1 MGINYRDKVLLYVIF
16 IRRSRNALD
25 EECRAQKAL
34 DLLEARDRRIA
45 YLEKRVAEL
54 EETAIGMHTMSLRAS
69 STLSSFDEPTY
80 KDVAFYSVT
89 QSEQSIKFENDNKNH
104 ESSSVERKDLRRY
117 DKIQRISN
125 DRTTIPE
132 LKLSSRT
139 SNTDKEIF
147 STPVLDMTYR
157 KSAPNCR
164 YSDGNDIV
172 TNEMR
177 SRSIESDNVRDYVN
191 DGSKIGNKKGSTFV
205 FNADVRNRTTSKK
218 DRAKF
223 RRRMYE
229 EITHTIRPKSR
240 NRSTVFP
247 SGVSSSVAWM
257 RTKRNFRKK
266 NRPFAAR
273 VRRQQKGDQRAEK
286 IDVSSFR

>member
-1 MGINYRDKVLLYVIF
+1 MNYLDNVTTSFLY
-16 IRRSRNALD
+16 RSRNALE

-34 DLLEARDRRIA
+34 NLLEARDRRIA

-69 STLSSFDEPTY
+69 STLSSFDDPTY
-80 KDVAFYSVT
+80 KDVAFYNVT
-89 QSEQSIKFENDNKNH
+89 QSEQSIKFENDHKNLD
-104 ESSSVERKDLRRY
+104 SSSVEQDRRGY
-117 DKIQRISN
+117 DKIQRISI
-125 DRTTIPE
+125 DRTKIPE
-132 LKLSSRT
+132 LKLSSRM
-139 SNTDKEIF
+139 SNADKEIF
-147 STPVLDMTYR
+147 STPALDMTYR
-157 KSAPNCR
+157 KSASNCH
-164 YSDGNDIV
+164 YSDGKDIV

-177 SRSIESDNVRDYVN
+177 SRSFGENISDYVN
-191 DGSKIGNKKGSTFV
+191 DESTIANEKRSTFV
-205 FNADVRNRTTSKK
+205 FNVDIEKRSTSEK
-218 DRAKF
+218 DEAKF
-223 RRRMYE
+223 QRRKYE
-229 EITHTIRPKSR
+229 EITHMIRPKSR
-240 NRSTVFP
+240 NCSTFFFP